1 MSKTLNITI
10 TNLTINV
17 TAGQRRPAMSD
28 LLESLLESLLANL
41 HIVPADENGKT
52 DEPSTEQTAA
62 PADTEQAAAP
72 VVDTLKGDLV
82 AFLQP
87 NEHFELRTLAAIQKK
102 FNSRTLSDLKTALTE
117 LVEDGVLYT
126 KRRRSDGE
134 TLYGAIAQAYVD
146 VPAQPEPAADT
157 TNVTTG
163 EAASAAETSAPA
175 TTLTVDAIVEFLEAG
190 DYELRSLDAIRKAF
204 GEFNHNDIAA
214 VLQIAVGSGK
224 VYTRRRRSDGA
235 TLYGAA

>member
-1 MSKTLNITI
+1 MSKTTTITI
-10 TNLTINV
+10 NNLHITV
-17 TAGQRRPAMSD
+17 GAASSGSRMSD
-28 LLESLLESLLANL
+28 LLGAMLGSIHL
-41 HIVPADENGKT
+41 VPADENGNN
-52 DEPSTEQTAA
+52 D
-62 PADTEQAAAP
+62 DAP

-87 NEHFELRTLAAIQKK
+87 NEHFDLRTLAAIQKK
-102 FNSRTLSDLKTALTE
+102 FNSRTLSDLHTALHE
-117 LVEDGVLYT
+117 LVEDNVLYT

-146 VPAQPEPAADT
+146 VPAQQGQQTEPAADT

-175 TTLTVDAIVEFLEAG
+175 TTLTVDEIVEFLECG
-190 DYELRSLDAIRKAF
+190 EYELRSLDAIRKAF

-214 VLQIAVGSGK
+214 TLQIAVGSGK
-224 VYTRRRRSDGA
+224 VYTRRRSDGA

>member
-1 MSKTLNITI
+1 MSKTTNITI
-10 TNLTINV
+10 NNLHITV
-17 TAGQRRPAMSD
+17 GTASSGSRMSD
-28 LLESLLESLLANL
+28 LLGALLGSIHL
-41 HIVPADENGKT
+41 VPADENGKT
-52 DEPSTEQTAA
+52 DEPS
-62 PADTEQAAAP
+62 TEQAAAP

-87 NEHFELRTLAAIQKK
+87 TEQFSLRTLAAIQKA
-102 FNSRTLSDLKTALTE
+102 FPDRALADLNTALHE
-117 LVEDGVLYT
+117 LVEDNVLFT
-126 KRRRSDGE
+126 KRRRADGE

-146 VPAQPEPAADT
+146 VPAQPEAAADT
-157 TNVTTG
+157 TNVTTD
-163 EAASAAETSAPA
+163 EDPVRE
-175 TTLTVDAIVEFLEAG
+175 TLTVDAIVEFLEGG

-214 VLQIAVGSGK
+214 TLQIAVGSGK

>member
-28 LLESLLESLLANL
+28 LLESLLANL

-52 DEPSTEQTAA
+52 DDA
-62 PADTEQAAAP
+62 PAAQT
-72 VVDTLKGDLV
+72 VDTLKGDLV

-87 NEHFELRTLAAIQKK
+87 TERFSLRTLSAVQKA
-102 FNSRTLSDLKTALTE
+102 FPDRALGDLKTALTE
-117 LVEDGVLYT
+117 LVEDGVLAT
-126 KRRRSDGE
+126 KRRRADGE
-134 TLYGAIAQAYVD
+134 TLYEAIAQAYVD
-146 VPAQPEPAADT
+146 VPAQPEAAADT

-163 EAASAAETSAPA
+163 EAPAAAETSAPVA
-175 TTLTVDAIVEFLEAG
+175 ALTVDAVVEFLEDG
-190 DYELRSLDAIRKAF
+190 DYDLRSLSAIRKHFA
-204 GEFNHNDIAA
+204 NHSHNDIAA

-224 VYTRRRRSDGA
+224 VYTRRRRFDGA

>member
-28 LLESLLESLLANL
+28 LLESLFANL

-52 DEPSTEQTAA
+52 DDAPAGDTASTEAA
-62 PADTEQAAAP
+62 PAAQT
-72 VVDTLKGDLV
+72 VDTLKGDLV

-87 NEHFELRTLAAIQKK
+87 TDKFSLRTLAAIQKA
-102 FNSRTLSDLKTALTE
+102 FPGRTLSDLHIALHE
-117 LVEDGVLYT
+117 LVEDNVIAT
-126 KRRRSDGE
+126 KRRRADGE
-134 TLYGAIAQAYVD
+134 TLYEAIAQAYVD
-146 VPAQPEPAADT
+146 VPAQPEAAADT

-163 EAASAAETSAPA
+163 EAPAAAEASAPVIPP
-175 TTLTVDAIVEFLEAG
+175 TVDAIVEFLEGG
-190 DYELRSLDAIRKAF
+190 DYELRTLAAIRKNFA
-204 GEFNHNDIAA
+204 EHNHNDIAA

-224 VYTRRRRSDGA
+224 VYTRRRRFDGA

>member
-1 MSKTLNITI
+1 MSKTTNITI
-10 TNLTINV
+10 NNLHITV
-17 TAGQRRPAMSD
+17 GAASSGSRMSD
-28 LLESLLESLLANL
+28 LLGALLGSIHL
-41 HIVPADENGKT
+41 VPADENGKS
-52 DEPSTEQTAA
+52 DEPS
-62 PADTEQAAAP
+62 TEQAAAP

-87 NEHFELRTLAAIQKK
+87 TDDFSLRTLAAIQKK
-102 FNSRTLSDLKTALTE
+102 FNTRTLSDLHTALHE
-117 LVEDGVLYT
+117 LIEDNVLYT
-126 KRRRSDGE
+126 KRRRADGE

-146 VPAQPEPAADT
+146 VPAQPEAAADT
-157 TNVTTG
+157 TNVTTD
-163 EAASAAETSAPA
+163 EEPVRS
-175 TTLTVDAIVEFLEAG
+175 TLTVDAVVEFLEGG